1 MAKREMNPDVIVV
14 GDVETTG
21 LNENEQGAEILELA
35 FLIVDARTLEV
46 QRSWSRVCHPW
57 QPRFDLTERMHPDVV
72 AMHTASGLL
81 DECYA
86 SGWGSHQVEA
96 EDELRE
102 GRAENAVFVGAQP
115 DFDRRWL
122 AAHMPRFNDLLHY
135 RTINI
140 NSFWLAETLLRG
152 ATVEKEAQA
161 HRALPDC
168 YQALEALRRWIRRA

>member
-46 QRSWSRVCHPW
+46 RRDWSRVCRPW
-57 QPRFDLTERMHPDVV
+57 QPRRTLTERMHPDVV